1 MQPANAEMPAVSSNF
16 PRDTSVAGLEKV
28 IDSII
33 TIASFESE
41 ALKNNQQFDIATMNM
56 RKARLL
62 LDFNSAMRAT
72 DKSQI
77 SARTREN
84 LGRMRAVLARNL
96 RHYQSH
102 ASAVREIVHMIM
114 ETAQAQQ
121 DDGTYSA
128 RKRY

>member
-1 MQPANAEMPAVSSNF
+1 MQQANAGMQAVSTGLQKEQS
-16 PRDTSVAGLEKV
+16 TIGLEKV

-33 TIASFESE
+33 TIASFESD
-41 ALKNNQQFDIATMNM
+41 ALKNNRKFDLATINM

-62 LDFNSAMRAT
+62 LDFNSAVRTT

-77 SARTREN
+77 SPPIHES
-84 LGRMRAVLARNL
+84 LLRMRAVLARNL
-96 RHYQSH
+96 SQYQSH
-102 ASAVREIVHMIM
+102 ATAVQEVVHMIM

-128 RKRY
+128 RKSF

>member
-1 MQPANAEMPAVSSNF
+1 MQQANAGMQAVSTGLQKEQS
-16 PRDTSVAGLEKV
+16 TIGLEKV

-33 TIASFESE
+33 TIASFEND
-41 ALKNNQQFDIATMNM
+41 ALKNNRKFDLATTNM

-62 LDFNSAMRAT
+62 LDFNSAVRAT

-77 SARTREN
+77 SPPIHES
-84 LGRMRAVLARNL
+84 LLRMRAVLARNL
-96 RHYQSH
+96 SQYQSH
-102 ASAVREIVHMIM
+102 ATAVQEVVHMIM

-128 RKRY
+128 RKSF

>member
-1 MQPANAEMPAVSSNF
+1 MQQANAGMQAVSTGLQKEQS
-16 PRDTSVAGLEKV
+16 TIGLEKV

-33 TIASFESE
+33 AIASFESD
-41 ALKNNQQFDIATMNM
+41 ALKNNRKFDLATINM

-62 LDFNSAMRAT
+62 LDFNSAARAT

-77 SARTREN
+77 SPPIHES
-84 LGRMRAVLARNL
+84 LLRMRAVLARNL
-96 RHYQSH
+96 SQYQSH
-102 ASAVREIVHMIM
+102 ATAVQEVVNMIM

-128 RKRY
+128 RKSF